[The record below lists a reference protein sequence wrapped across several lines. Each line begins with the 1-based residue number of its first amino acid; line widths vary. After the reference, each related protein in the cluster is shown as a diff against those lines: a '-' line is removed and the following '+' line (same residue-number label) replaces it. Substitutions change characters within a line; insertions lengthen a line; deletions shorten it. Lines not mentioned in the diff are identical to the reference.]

1 MEREKARKVLQP
13 TEKTVSSLTGLVQ
26 EWLIHYSTSRPL
38 KQAVATG
45 EQGWDSVSEP
55 RLQVTPE
62 AEIIENTSGQLCS
75 VQANSYAML
84 RKNISFLS

>member
-26 EWLIHYSTSRPL
+26 EWLIHCSTSRPL

-45 EQGWDSVSEP
+45 EQGWDS
-55 RLQVTPE
+55 LQVTPE
-62 AEIIENTSGQLCS
+62 AEIIENTSAQLCS
-75 VQANSYAML
+75 AQANSYAML